1 MIIFIII
8 IIIIIGITCYYCFK
22 NFSKRD
28 EQYKT
33 SFKIKPEIFGNDK
46 SKVYK
51 FKNFLTHKECNKII
65 QKSKGKF
72 TKSSITTYATEKDKE
87 FRVSETYN
95 FPSNDPFLMS
105 IDKKIAEFLN
115 IPLEYSEE
123 TQVQYYE
130 KGGIFK
136 PHTDSFDPKYKEE
149 WDNYAGPHH
158 GGNRTWTFTVYLN
171 DVGKDN
177 GGHTT
182 FTKLN
187 FSVRPEKGM
196 AIAWHN
202 LNDDGTPNPEME
214 HEGSRILKGTKY
226 IITKWFRQ
234 NKYREV

>member
-1 MIIFIII
+1 MIIFLVIITMI
-8 IIIIIGITCYYCFK
+8 FIGIMMYYCYN
-22 NFSKRD
+22 NFSKSD
-28 EQYKT
+28 KSQ
-33 SFKIKPEIFGNDK
+33 FKIKPRIFGNDK

-51 FKNFLTHKECNKII
+51 FKNFLTPQECDMII
-65 QKSKGKF
+65 EKSKGKLA
-72 TKSSITTYATEKDKE
+72 KSSITTYKTEPDKE
-87 FRVSETYN
+87 FRVSQTYN
-95 FPSNDPFLMS
+95 FPNNDPFLMS
-105 IDKKIAEFLN
+105 IDKKISDFLS

-149 WDNYAGPHH
+149 WDEYAGPNH

-171 DVGKDN
+171 NVGKDN

-196 AIAWHN
+196 AVAWHN
-202 LNDDGTPNPEME
+202 LNEDGSPNQEME
-214 HEGSRILKGTKY
+214 HEGSRILKGEKIYNYKMVSTKK
-226 IITKWFRQ
+226 I
-234 NKYREV
+234 